1 MVGEVI
7 VGDNWAFFTVMVDI
21 LLLHPFVCVDIVINA
36 PFDSFH
42 EYIVQYRADIP
53 SVSTF
58 QVSRMGKVHK
68 LKKKSFSVCF
78 QVFKQLPPLKRCWS
92 NWVTY
97 FFTNLIFL
105 L

>member
-68 LKKKSFSVCF
+68 LKKKVSQSASRSSNSF
-78 QVFKQLPPLKRCWS
+78 LLWS
-92 NWVTY
+92 DAGQIGL
-97 FFTNLIFL
+97 LIFL
-105 L
+105 PT